1 MTDKISHDS
10 VRSGNATYNRRTD
23 PPFRD
28 EEVAIGVGGG
38 KGTLESVMNLLAS
51 LSGTDVT
58 VRAAWVVACA
68 LVALAVISRMK
79 PATPRRPA
87 VVRVDQKP
95 TPLYKEPQKNR
106 KWQSAGYLSAGS
118 LVVGAVIACV
128 IAFVLLFASSAL
140 SEFGR

>member
-1 MTDKISHDS
+1 MFNGALDNGD
-10 VRSGNATYNRRTD
+10 
-23 PPFRD
+23 
-28 EEVAIGVGGG
+28 GGG
-38 KGTLESVMNLLAS
+38 RGTLGSVMNVLAS

-95 TPLYKEPQKNR
+95 TPLYKQPEKNR

-118 LVVGAVIACV
+118 LIVGAVIACIV
-128 IAFVLLFASSAL
+128 AFVLVFASSAL